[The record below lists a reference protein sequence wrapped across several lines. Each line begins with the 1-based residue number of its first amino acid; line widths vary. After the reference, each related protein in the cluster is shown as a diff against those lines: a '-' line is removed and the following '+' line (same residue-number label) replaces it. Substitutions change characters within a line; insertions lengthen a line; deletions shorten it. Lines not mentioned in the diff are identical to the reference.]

1 MEVKMNARKLI
12 LTSCFSYRD
21 LLEIKRSYAKT
32 VREVYGREGK
42 VSSDETFE
50 NYIFV
55 LADIVSSTVFIFSIL
70 GILNTGILIYLHGLT
85 RGPFV
90 MFIISIGFVACVV
103 MRNGRASKLQIK
115 TTIKLIN
122 LRLKI
127 FIFKLT
133 LP

>member
-1 MEVKMNARKLI
+1 M
-12 LTSCFSYRD
+12 
-21 LLEIKRSYAKT
+21 KRSYAKT
-32 VREVYGREGK
+32 VREVYGIEGR

-55 LADIVSSTVFIFSIL
+55 LADIVSITVFIFSVL

-90 MFIISIGFVACVV
+90 MFIISIAFVACVV
-103 MRNGRASKLQIK
+103 IRNGRASKLQIK

-122 LRLKI
+122 LRLRI